1 MSRGT
6 SQNRPISARKRWPG
20 SLRAG
25 LLLLPLLAIAAPA
38 QAQQFG
44 VYTKVFEID
53 GKSDSIV
60 ARSLTIFHAGKVY
73 DYLDGVGEVTIHDPV
88 RKQITIVDLG
98 RRITTD
104 LTHDELRRFLALAED
119 HLKTRLS
126 SASGGDLS
134 PKATE
139 LLQFQLAPRFA
150 SQVRDNQKGLSLT
163 SPRFRYAV
171 DWTSADNDG
180 TVQAYLDYADT
191 AAMLNSVLHP
201 HAFLPGPRLEL
212 NRELRQAGKL
222 PVVVRLSVAAESPLE
237 LRVEHQWNWKHTAKD
252 RDQINHWEQLLRSGA
267 LRKLPFAEFQR
278 DTLAGTATTRR

>member
-1 MSRGT
+1 MFRGMP
-6 SQNRPISARKRWPG
+6 QDRPIATRNRRQG
-20 SLRAG
+20 RLRAG
-25 LLLLPLLAIAAPA
+25 LVLVTFLAITVPA

-44 VYTKVFEID
+44 VYTKVFAID
-53 GKSDSIV
+53 GKSESVV

-73 DYLDGVGEVTIHDPV
+73 DYLDGVGEVTIHDPA

-119 HLKTRLS
+119 QLKTRLS
-126 SASGGDLS
+126 SSAGGNSS
-134 PKATE
+134 PQATE
-139 LLQFQLAPRFA
+139 LLQFQLAPRF
-150 SQVRDNQKGLSLT
+150 SSKVRDNQKGLSLT

-171 DWTSADNDG
+171 DWTTADSDG
-180 TVQAYLDYADT
+180 TLQAYLDYADT

-222 PVVVRLSVAAESPLE
+222 PVVVRLSVSTEPPLE
-237 LRVEHQWNWKHTAKD
+237 LRVEHQWNWKHTTKD
-252 RDQINHWEQLLRSGA
+252 RDQINHWEQLLRSNS
-267 LRKLPFAEFQR
+267 LRKLTFPEFQR
-278 DTLAGTATTRR
+278 DTLTGTSTTRR

>member
-1 MSRGT
+1 MTRGT
-6 SQNRPISARKRWPG
+6 LPVCPIAARNPG
-20 SLRAG
+20 HGRLCRG
-25 LLLLPLLAIAAPA
+25 LLLLTLLAIPIPA

-53 GKSDSIV
+53 GKSESIV

-73 DYLDGVGEVTIHDPV
+73 DYLDGVGEVTIHDPA

-104 LTHDELRRFLALAED
+104 LTHDELRRFLSLAED
-119 HLKTRLS
+119 QLKTRLTS
-126 SASGGDLS
+126 SAGGSSS
-134 PKATE
+134 PPATE
-139 LLQFQLAPRFA
+139 LLQFQLAPRFT
-150 SQVRDNQKGLSLT
+150 SQVRGNQKGLSLN

-171 DWTSADNDG
+171 DWTNADGDG
-180 TVQAYLDYADT
+180 TIQSYLDYADT

-222 PVVVRLSVAAESPLE
+222 PVVVRLSVSAEPPLE
-237 LRVEHQWNWKHTAKD
+237 LRVEHQWNWKHTSKD
-252 RDQINHWEQLLRSGA
+252 RDQINHWEHLLRSNS
-267 LRKLPFAEFQR
+267 LRKLTFPEFQR
-278 DTLAGTATTRR
+278 DTLTGTATTRR